1 MDEKAKEIIAPF
13 HDWDIGGLRFGRVM
27 SAIDAIVESKIER
40 LKNEMKAEIQKL
52 QIEKTFP
59 PESSNEDEEV
69 RKKIEKDIELGI
81 CAEADETE
89 VDEEEEQKLE
99 DSKSLE
105 NKFKRTIGETLI
117 NKFSSEIYTLLDSE
131 YYNDAK
137 WVVTLP
143 SYTTK
148 TNVVSS
154 SFHDYCR
161 ALKNKVDTLI
171 NSVNNDPNSNSFYI
185 SSRSENTKVLDSTT
199 IIFNPKTCSINRASP
214 FEYNKFDNDGVKL
227 IITEDNGTK
236 NFFQFKWHRG
246 YSIIECDNGNPNFML
261 FDPIN
266 CDYTLFYKSHKML
279 YVNHDDKEEVN
290 ESKVWGEFC
299 HPEDISDQYRSPKIP
314 ILHKP
319 NVTKG
324 KTEKSKK
331 ELAHLSFYSD
341 ATINAAE
348 EDKRIKTRNK
358 LKELFGGVIMTIT
371 NEREVHENFTYSNS
385 DLRTLK
391 KNIRKYIRNL
401 ICTIPESEP
410 LYIYSNKNK
419 QIDKPITCYKTRNY
433 KIIPS
438 STSNNPW
445 FDIKV
450 ICDTCEITIPILF
463 FDRNTYFLSVR
474 NDDSENKV
482 YNFAIVNTKTKEFVI
497 FTKDKFVFDGW
508 KLEITAEKDCLH

>member
-1 MDEKAKEIIAPF
+1 MCMEKDDKIEKLIAPF
-13 HDWDIGGLRFGRVM
+13 RDWRLGDVSIERVM
-27 SAIDAIVESKIER
+27 FAIDGIVERRNEL
-40 LKNEMKAEIQKL
+40 LKNELKAEIQKL

-59 PESSNEDEEV
+59 PEPSNEDKDIDEEV
-69 RKKIEKDIELGI
+69 NK
-81 CAEADETE
+81 
-89 VDEEEEQKLE
+89 EEDQKLKE
-99 DSKSLE
+99 SKTLE
-105 NKFKRTIGETLI
+105 NVFKHTIAGTLI
-117 NKFSSEIYTLLDSE
+117 NKFASELYTLVDSE
-131 YYNDAK
+131 YYCDAK
-137 WVVTLP
+137 WNVNLPFYTLKYFYEY
-143 SYTTK
+143 SRVLRK
-148 TNVVSS
+148 KL
-154 SFHDYCR
+154 DE
-161 ALKNKVDTLI
+161 LI
-171 NSVNNDPNSNSFYI
+171 NSVNNDSNSNALYI
-185 SSRSENTKVLDSTT
+185 SSRSENTKTLDSTA
-199 IIFNPKTCSINRASP
+199 IVFNPKTCIIYRPSP
-214 FEYNKFDNDGVKL
+214 FEYNKFDYDVKL
-227 IITEDNGTK
+227 IITEDNGTE

-266 CDYTLFYKSHKML
+266 HDYILFYKSHKML
-279 YVNHDDKEEVN
+279 YVNHDDKNSTSLKNEDKEEIN

-314 ILHKP
+314 ILHKL
-319 NVTKG
+319 NVTKV
-324 KTEKSKK
+324 
-331 ELAHLSFYSD
+331 
-341 ATINAAE
+341 E

-371 NEREVHENFTYSNS
+371 NEREVHENFTYNNS
-385 DLRTLK
+385 DLQTLK

-401 ICTIPESEP
+401 IHEISESEP

-445 FDIKV
+445 FDINV
-450 ICDTCEITIPILF
+450 ICENCDISIPILF

-482 YNFAIVNTKTKEFVI
+482 YNFAIVNAKTKEFVI

-508 KLEITAEKDCLH
+508 KLEITAEKDCLR